1 MDNFFQRYKNEA
13 KKYAQK
19 EIAQSNNYLN
29 LKTDE
34 FEIENMISKE

>member
-1 MDNFFQRYKNEA
+1 MDNFFQRYKNEE
-13 KKYAQK
+13 KKYTQK
-19 EIAQSNNYLN
+19 EIAQSNYLN

>member
-1 MDNFFQRYKNEA
+1 MDNFFQRYKNEE
-13 KKYAQK
+13 KKYIQK

>member
-1 MDNFFQRYKNEA
+1 MDNFFQRYKNVE
-13 KKYAQK
+13 KNNTQK
-19 EIAQSNNYLN
+19 EIAQSNYLN